1 VPTRFPTSLALQK
14 VFFGSTLST
23 KDPKAAIKRLN
34 WQSFA
39 ALPLGLP
46 PLPAA
51 HKKAH
56 VAHTTRAF
64 CISGSA

>member
-14 VFFGSTLST
+14 VFFGSILST
-23 KDPKAAIKRLN
+23 KDPKAAIECPN

-39 ALPLGLP
+39 ALPQGLP

-51 HKKAH
+51 HKKAR

-64 CISGSA
+64 YIRELA